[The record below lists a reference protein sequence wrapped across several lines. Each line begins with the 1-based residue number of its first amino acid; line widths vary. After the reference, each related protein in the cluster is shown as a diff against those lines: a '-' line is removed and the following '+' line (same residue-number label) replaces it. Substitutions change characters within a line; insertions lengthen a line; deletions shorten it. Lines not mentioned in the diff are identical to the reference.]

1 MSAVL
6 SLSRHGNMI
15 KVIAIISQQVF
26 SRHYL
31 YMANM
36 STSVFN
42 HQIWR
47 ATQTAKSNRP
57 PAKRDVKI
65 SAHCDKCR
73 SMSLIWSAQGK

>member
-47 ATQTAKSNRP
+47 AT
-57 PAKRDVKI
+57 
-65 SAHCDKCR
+65 
-73 SMSLIWSAQGK
+73 